1 MKPYQPMFE
10 FQSRGRGLRAM
21 ENQLEVP
28 FISIENYERLKK
40 VHESNAVKTDVY
52 GNLIH
57 TYTLH

>member
-1 MKPYQPMFE
+1 
-10 FQSRGRGLRAM
+10 M

-40 VHESNAVKTDVY
+40 MHESNAVKTDVY

-57 TYTLH
+57 PYTLH